1 MPKKTS
7 YLEKQNRNTSEKK
20 MKKKTKNKLNSTRTI
35 ELFIHPVDY
44 QYSLVF

>member
-20 MKKKTKNKLNSTRTI
+20 WKRKQKI
-35 ELFIHPVDY
+35 
-44 QYSLVF
+44 